1 MTVDTLYAWTAVSKT
16 LNSIALSSSLGS
28 SRCGVKAKRFMYMD
42 HGERYASMS
51 TAGLSVYHKG
61 GSAGVVYSRA
71 HFSRF
76 LVILYT
82 VKQS

>member
-1 MTVDTLYAWTAVSKT
+1 
-16 LNSIALSSSLGS
+16 
-28 SRCGVKAKRFMYMD
+28 MYMD